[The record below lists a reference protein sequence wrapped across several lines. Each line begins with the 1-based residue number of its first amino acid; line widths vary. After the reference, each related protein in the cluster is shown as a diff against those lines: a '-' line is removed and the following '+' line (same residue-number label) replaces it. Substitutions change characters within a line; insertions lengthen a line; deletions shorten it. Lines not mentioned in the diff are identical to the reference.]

1 MEGLG
6 LTGTQEV
13 FLASFEDMKTQ
24 SSIMLEELDPTEDT
38 QVTMELFPVTRS
50 AKRARIQL
58 HVAQEPNTI
67 SAMSRSPDQMA
78 VNSIHTPAGEAIVT
92 GDRLTEEHG

>member
-13 FLASFEDMKTQ
+13 FLASYEDMKTQ

-38 QVTMELFPVTRS
+38 QVTMELFPVTR
-50 AKRARIQL
+50 
-58 HVAQEPNTI
+58 
-67 SAMSRSPDQMA
+67 
-78 VNSIHTPAGEAIVT
+78 
-92 GDRLTEEHG
+92 